1 VRAASPL
8 RKRSLGGPVLRE
20 DRREEGTIE
29 GGNTRRK
36 LPAKDCL
43 YPCIQTASYDAQNV
57 FRKARQRNK
66 YAMNFSNIA
75 LFY

>member
-1 VRAASPL
+1 ML
-8 RKRSLGGPVLRE
+8 CE

-36 LPAKDCL
+36 LLAKDCL
-43 YPCIQTASYDAQNV
+43 YPCIPTASYDAQNA

-66 YAMNFSNIA
+66 YPMKFSSIA